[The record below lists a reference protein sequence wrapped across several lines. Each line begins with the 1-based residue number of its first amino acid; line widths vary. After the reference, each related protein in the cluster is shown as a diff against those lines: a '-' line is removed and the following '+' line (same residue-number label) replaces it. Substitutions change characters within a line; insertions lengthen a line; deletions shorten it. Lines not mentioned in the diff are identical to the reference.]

1 LKELEMTGKNRIM
14 FFGPKDDG
22 TYVVEFRTADGE
34 VLSISIP
41 RNETAVVRHFQERMP
56 HGLFVPDEAVSDA
69 PWPFRHGAP
78 P

>member
-1 LKELEMTGKNRIM
+1 VAEGREMTGKNRIM
-14 FFGPKDDG
+14 IFGPKDDAG
-22 TYVVEFRTADGE
+22 GE

-41 RNETAVVRHFQERMP
+41 RNEIAVVRHFQERMP
-56 HGLFVPDEAVSDA
+56 HGLFVRDQAVSDV